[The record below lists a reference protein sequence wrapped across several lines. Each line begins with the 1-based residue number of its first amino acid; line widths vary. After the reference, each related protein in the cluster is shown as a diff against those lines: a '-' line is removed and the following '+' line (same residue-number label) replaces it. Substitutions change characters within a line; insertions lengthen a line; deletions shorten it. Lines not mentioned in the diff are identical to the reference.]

1 MVYGGSRHPQVVFF
15 GIFFKRLRMGSGFE
29 DRKKAAEAKW
39 AHDEALRFK
48 VMARRN
54 KLLGQW
60 AAGDMGV
67 SGAESDAYAKEVVAA
82 DFEEAGDED
91 VFRKIRKD
99 FDAKKVATSDHVIRK
114 KMEELLAVAGDQVMA
129 ETK

>member
-1 MVYGGSRHPQVVFF
+1 MVYGGSHHPDVVFF

-29 DRKKAAEAKW
+29 DRKKAAEGKW
-39 AHDEALRFK
+39 AHDEELRFK

-60 AAGDMGV
+60 AAGKMGV

-99 FDAKKVATSDHVIRK
+99 FDSKKVTASDHAIRA
-114 KMEELLAVAGDQVMA
+114 KMQELLAIAGDQVIA
-129 ETK
+129 EKK

>member
-1 MVYGGSRHPQVVFF
+1 MSG
-15 GIFFKRLRMGSGFE
+15 GFE

-39 AHDEALRFK
+39 AHDEELRFK

-60 AAGDMGV
+60 AAGEMGI
-67 SGAESDAYAKEVVAA
+67 SGAESEAYAKAVVQA

-99 FDAKKVATSDHVIRK
+99 FDAKKVATSDHLIRK
-114 KMEELLAVAGDQVMA
+114 KMEELLAVAGDQVVA
-129 ETK
+129 EKK

>member
-1 MVYGGSRHPQVVFF
+1 MSQFD
-15 GIFFKRLRMGSGFE
+15 
-29 DRKKAAEAKW
+29 DRQKGQEAKF
-39 AHDEALRFK
+39 AFDAEKKFK
-48 VMARRN
+48 AEARRN
-54 KLLGQW
+54 KLLGIW
-60 AAGDMGV
+60 AAELLGHTGD
-67 SGAESDAYAKEVVAA
+67 AANAYAAEVVAA

>member
-1 MVYGGSRHPQVVFF
+1 
-15 GIFFKRLRMGSGFE
+15 
-29 DRKKAAEAKW
+29 
-39 AHDEALRFK
+39 
-48 VMARRN
+48 
-54 KLLGQW
+54 
-60 AAGDMGV
+60 MGV

-99 FDAKKVATSDHVIRK
+99 FDAKKVAASDHVIRK